1 MLEELTAWARPPMR
15 AQIRRTLNGPDGKD
29 LIHLNGDRYVLTHL
43 GERDVEERKLIEP
56 Q

>member
-1 MLEELTAWARPPMR
+1 MR
-15 AQIRRTLNGPDGKD
+15 ANLKRTLSTLDGKD

-43 GERDVEERKLIEP
+43 GEWDVEQRKLLEP